1 MDKLITHV
9 PAADVTDDFKDLAL
23 TWPLWES
30 RTHPQAPPKSGKF
43 HFDYNGDYETERILV
58 MSGKA
63 TLSPSD
69 GSDPIT
75 IGEGDQ
81 VFFHK
86 GFACDWHVTEPMKKH
101 YAYYDE
107 DEVEVAAN
115 PSIACDICEA
125 ECYEESYLTKEEEDI
140 CPDCYKADKKMYTGA
155 EHQKF
160 GEPIPTKKAAKRE
173 APASNGNNKK
183 AKAKKHVS
191 EDEEEDEDEEEEEEE
206 EVPTKGQ
213 NGANK
218 KAKAKKQD
226 SESEDEEDEDE
237 D

>member
-9 PAADVTDDFKDLAL
+9 SAADVTDEFKDTAL

-30 RTHPQAPPKSGKF
+30 RTHPQTPAKSGKF
-43 HFDYNGDYETERILV
+43 HFDYNGDYETERVLI

-63 TLSPSD
+63 TLSPED
-69 GSDPIT
+69 GSSPIAIT
-75 IGEGDQ
+75 KGDQ

-86 GFACDWHVTEPMKKH
+86 GFACNWHVTEPMTKH

-107 DEVEVAAN
+107 DGVEVEPN

-140 CPDCYKADKKMYTGA
+140 CPDCYKADKKQYVGA

-160 GEPIPTKKAAKRE
+160 GEPLKPAKAKKRE
-173 APASNGNNKK
+173 APETNGATKK
-183 AKAKKHVS
+183 AKGKK
-191 EDEEEDEDEEEEEEE
+191 
-206 EVPTKGQ
+206 
-213 NGANK
+213 
-218 KAKAKKQD
+218 
-226 SESEDEEDEDE
+226 ESSDEEDEDE